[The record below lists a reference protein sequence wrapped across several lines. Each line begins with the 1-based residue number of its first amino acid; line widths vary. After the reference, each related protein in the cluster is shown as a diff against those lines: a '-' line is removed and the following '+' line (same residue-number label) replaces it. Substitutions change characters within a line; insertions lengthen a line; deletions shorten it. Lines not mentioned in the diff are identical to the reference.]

1 MGVAP
6 FVFDLLVC
14 EHCFLLW
21 VSSPLRYLYDNIFW
35 EVCQDGMFPFSMFL
49 RVVEGAAPTDTD
61 GNKSKVFGRA
71 MLAPTTH
78 HFYKE
83 KP

>member
-49 RVVEGAAPTDTD
+49 RVVEGAAPCRYRRKPEQILRTSHARPYK
-61 GNKSKVFGRA
+61 N
-71 MLAPTTH
+71 
-78 HFYKE
+78 HFHKE